1 MSIADPLQADTVL
14 YTAPSRAPLFQI
26 SDLHKCRSGTASS
39 FELHVPNLTIRA
51 GAVLLLKGSS
61 GCGKSTLLDLLALAL
76 QPDQVGQF
84 QFTPCAEVQVDL
96 DNLWRCRALDRL
108 GWLRGE
114 YIGYV
119 LQTGGLLPF
128 LTVRENIALP
138 CRLLGRAPDAV
149 AELAERLGIAGQ
161 LDKWPGQLSV
171 GERQRAAIARA
182 LAHRPSLILA
192 DEPTA
197 SVDPLNADTI
207 LNLLLELVG
216 QFGVTTIIATHDG
229 TLTAGLP
236 ALQHRLERHG
246 TVTRSL
252 FWN

>member
-1 MSIADPLQADTVL
+1 LHADTVL
-14 YTAPSRAPLFQI
+14 YTAPRRAPVFQI
-26 SDLHKCRSGTASS
+26 SDLRKRRRGAGSS
-39 FELHVPNLTIRA
+39 FELYVPNLTVPA

-76 QPDQVGQF
+76 QPDQAGQF
-84 QFTPCAEVQVDL
+84 QFTPCAEVQADL
-96 DNLWRCRALDRL
+96 GDLWRRRALDQL

-114 YIGYV
+114 HIGYV

-138 CRLLGRAPDAV
+138 CRLLGRVPDAV
-149 AELAERLGIAGQ
+149 AGLAKRLGITGQ
-161 LDKWPGQLSV
+161 LDKWPVQLSV

-207 LNLLLELVG
+207 LNLLLELVS
-216 QFGVTTIIATHDG
+216 QFGVTTIIATHEG
-229 TLTAGLP
+229 ALTAGLP
-236 ALQHRLERHG
+236 VLQHRLERHDS
-246 TVTRSL
+246 VTCSL